1 MNAGTREREWN
12 HKDFVHSSC
21 RFKSM
26 TLLPS
31 HFVISTLDKRPD
43 SLEWLVPSLVDDLD
57 VIHLESTEDVL
68 IDLKIHLESRV
79 RAGHL
84 LRAVVSGDNQTCVST
99 LPLRL
104 SETWGTHLQM
114 KLPTRLAAFSLA
126 VRALIIHLSTPLF
139 GSKSQLPP
147 PNAPTG

>member
-1 MNAGTREREWN
+1 
-12 HKDFVHSSC
+12 
-21 RFKSM
+21 M
-26 TLLPS
+26 TLLPP
-31 HFVISTLDKRPD
+31 HFVIATLDKRPD
-43 SLEWLVPSLVDDLD
+43 SLEWLVTGLVDDLD
-57 VIHLESTEDVL
+57 VIHLESAEDVL
-68 IDLKIHLESRV
+68 INLKIHLECRV

-84 LRAVVSGDNQTCVST
+84 LRAVVSEDNQTCVST
-99 LPLRL
+99 LPLGL
-104 SETWGTHLQM
+104 SETWGTHLQT

>member
-1 MNAGTREREWN
+1 MNP
-12 HKDFVHSSC
+12 
-21 RFKSM
+21 
-26 TLLPS
+26 LPS
-31 HFVISTLDKRPD
+31 HFVISTLHKRPD
-43 SLEWLVPSLVDDLD
+43 SLEWLIPGLVDDLD
-57 VIHLESTEDVL
+57 VIHFESAEDVL
-68 IDLKIHLESRV
+68 IDLEIHLECRV

-84 LRAVVSGDNQTCVST
+84 LRAVVSEDNQTCVST
-99 LPLRL
+99 LPLGL
-104 SETWGTHLQM
+104 SETWRTHLQT